1 MKLSAGRPG
10 VRNCRSAASF
20 PTSPDPPVEL
30 VKINGPGQ
38 HHQSG
43 GNDVIASP
51 ATSGEPGIGDHAGDL
66 DAEVITALRHLTEM
80 INQRLQFGSSRSQQ
94 GFAVEL
100 GGHGLVF
107 GGHSF
112 SLPTLPTGRFIL
124 VASLYPGVSFA
135 WATTWF
141 CG

>member
-1 MKLSAGRPG
+1 LEAHTTARRTELSIGGVVPNQSGSTGRA
-10 VRNCRSAASF
+10 R
-20 PTSPDPPVEL
+20 
-30 VKINGPGQ
+30 KINGPGQ

-43 GNDVIASP
+43 GDDVLASP
-51 ATSGEPGIGDHAGDL
+51 ATSGEPGTGDHAGDL